1 MAYLGNAPVV
11 GDSTNSF
18 RLLDDIAS
26 FTLTF
31 DATDTAVV
39 SIANDTLSFTN
50 HRFVNGQK
58 VTYTDGGGT
67 AIGGLSDGTSY
78 FIIKVDQNTIKLAT
92 NASNA
97 ASSTAINLTSGA
109 AGGSHTLNVKFD
121 GVNTKFKAT
130 FNNGKKAKIS
140 RAAQLSLS
148 INGVVQQPQDTSS
161 PSVGYG
167 VEADS
172 TIVFSTAPV
181 ATDVVFGSFIG
192 EVAASFDIED
202 NTVDNFTGDGSTTIF
217 NLSKEV
223 PSSQDVLVTIDGV
236 TQYPSDGSTTRS
248 YSVIDQALTFVSA
261 PADGAAIQARHIGF
275 AGATTSAVTGLYG
288 RTGNVALISTDD
300 ISVQNISGVGA
311 TFTSNVNIEGVL
323 TYEDVTN
330 VDSVGLITARS
341 GISVSGGDI
350 KVGSATTLS
359 QDNIFTTGI
368 VTATSFDGS
377 LNASQISS
385 GTVPTARLGSG
396 TASSS
401 TFLRGDS
408 TFQTVNTD
416 LVSDTSPQLGGNLDV
431 NTKNIVFGDSSDGS
445 SDDVLIFGAGSD
457 LKLYHNGSDSIIQ
470 GGDPTVLRS
479 NLLLLK
485 NYDNTES
492 YIRMAN
498 NGAVELYYDNSK
510 MLETTSAGV
519 TLVGEANF
527 TSQSLK
533 VKNWGLVAAYKGL
546 FHANH
551 GASTAEFIIINNETN
566 TKIGTGSGGDITLE
580 VGGNYEK
587 AIFCDHN
594 GAVELYHD
602 NTKQC
607 ETSANGLAFPDGKG
621 IDFSAT
627 ADGGSGS
634 VDELLDDYEVGTFT
648 ATVTGIGGGTNPSF
662 SAQSSSA
669 GYARIG
675 GFVHVYVYLFNV
687 NVSSSGSGTICTIS
701 GLPFAS
707 GPHYYPGSI
716 THDTLLTGCAGGY
729 VQTNSNSPHFI
740 PIADGT
746 TSGKLP
752 ATGNTKYIMFAANYY
767 TTA

>member
-1 MAYLGNAPVV
+1 SLLIQASRADILNAAGTEFMMTALQNGAVSLYYDNSKKLETTSTGITISGSDTTGSVV
-11 GDSTNSF
+11 QGDF
-18 RLLDDIAS
+18 RLKKA
-26 FTLTF
+26 
-31 DATDTAVV
+31 DATQHIVYD
-39 SIANDTLSFTN
+39 
-50 HRFVNGQK
+50 
-58 VTYTDGGGT
+58 
-67 AIGGLSDGTSY
+67 
-78 FIIKVDQNTIKLAT
+78 
-92 NASNA
+92 ASNA
-97 ASSTAINLTSGA
+97 RMNFADS
-109 AGGSHTLNVKFD
+109 
-121 GVNTKFKAT
+121 VNAT
-130 FNNGKKAKIS
+130 F
-140 RAAQLSLS
+140 
-148 INGVVQQPQDTSS
+148 
-161 PSVGYG
+161 
-167 VEADS
+167 
-172 TIVFSTAPV
+172 
-181 ATDVVFGSFIG
+181 
-192 EVAASFDIED
+192 
-202 NTVDNFTGDGSTTIF
+202 GD
-217 NLSKEV
+217 
-223 PSSQDVLVTIDGV
+223 
-236 TQYPSDGSTTRS
+236 
-248 YSVIDQALTFVSA
+248 
-261 PADGAAIQARHIGF
+261 
-275 AGATTSAVTGLYG
+275 
-288 RTGNVALISTDD
+288 
-300 ISVQNISGVGA
+300 
-311 TFTSNVNIEGVL
+311 
-323 TYEDVTN
+323 
-330 VDSVGLITARS
+330 
-341 GISVSGGDI
+341 
-350 KVGSATTLS
+350 
-359 QDNIFTTGI
+359 
-368 VTATSFDGS
+368 
-377 LNASQISS
+377 
-385 GTVPTARLGSG
+385 
-396 TASSS
+396 
-401 TFLRGDS
+401 
-408 TFQTVNTD
+408 
-416 LVSDTSPQLGGNLDV
+416 
-431 NTKNIVFGDSSDGS
+431 
-445 SDDVLIFGAGSD
+445 GSD
-457 LKLYHNGSDSIIQ
+457 LKIYHDGSHSYI
-470 GGDPTVLRS
+470 
-479 NLLLLK
+479 
-485 NYDNTES
+485 DNTGTGHL
-492 YIRMAN
+492 YIKDTGIVKVRTASFGVDNEDGSEAMFLASA

-510 MLETTSAGV
+510 VLETTSAGV

-648 ATVTGIGGGTNPSF
+648 ATLTGIGGGTNPTF

-669 GYARIG
+669 GYTRIG
-675 GFVHVYVYLFNV
+675 GFVHVYGYLFNV

-752 ATGNTKYIMFAANYY
+752 ATGNTKYIMFTANYY